1 MLERLKSQ
9 YNELGEQIED
19 IFMNPDNFLSDEQI
33 EVLTQRY
40 NRMNT
45 IMADRRKVIDGI
57 SDLLLQQY
65 NTLGITAETA
75 TNPIDQM
82 VLSQNGVAAVCDP

>member
-1 MLERLKSQ
+1 MLERLKNQ

-45 IMADRRKVIDGI
+45 IMDDRRKVIDGI

-65 NTLGITAETA
+65 NTLGITVETA

-82 VLSQNGVAAVCDP
+82 VLSQDGVAAVWDP

>member
-45 IMADRRKVIDGI
+45 IMDDRRKVIDGI

-65 NTLGITAETA
+65 SR
-75 TNPIDQM
+75 DCHQ
-82 VLSQNGVAAVCDP
+82 SH

>member
-1 MLERLKSQ
+1 
-9 YNELGEQIED
+9 
-19 IFMNPDNFLSDEQI
+19 
-33 EVLTQRY
+33 
-40 NRMNT
+40 MNT
-45 IMADRRKVIDGI
+45 IMDDRRKVIDGI

-82 VLSQNGVAAVCDP
+82 VLSQDGVAAVWDP

>member
-45 IMADRRKVIDGI
+45 IMDDRRKVIDGI

-65 NTLGITAETA
+65 NTLCITAETA

>member
-45 IMADRRKVIDGI
+45 IMDDRRKVIDGI

-82 VLSQNGVAAVCDP
+82 VLSHNGVAAVCDP